1 MTRFRHLWQ
10 YLRVALV
17 PLLLVG
23 LAVVTLREPVVSWL
37 SGEERYDQDA
47 LKEWLLEAKVY
58 QTLPEVVGDYL
69 KINAHYRDLKR
80 QVEAAKLSQR
90 RLDADKQNHR
100 DRKSEGMPGRANL

>member
-69 KINAHYRDLKR
+69 KMHAHYRQL
-80 QVEAAKLSQR
+80 QR
-90 RLDADKQNHR
+90 LAEEGKIKPRDAEVYKR
-100 DRKSEGMPGRANL
+100 DRKSVV